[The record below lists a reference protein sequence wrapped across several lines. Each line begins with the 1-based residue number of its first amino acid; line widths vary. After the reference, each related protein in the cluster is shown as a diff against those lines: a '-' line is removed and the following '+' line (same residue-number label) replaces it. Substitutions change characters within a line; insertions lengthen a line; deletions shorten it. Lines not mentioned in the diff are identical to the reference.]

1 MRKLKYLAAAVLSLC
16 KPFFLGT
23 IAVGIGLSDSGGV
36 SSSYL
41 RFLIFPH
48 IIPAVCFVFLYL
60 DEDKYRSFRPLVA
73 LFELGSLAFLAAI
86 MIPAAKDLSKL
97 MVATKD
103 AQGFSKS
110 AVAYFASLLID
121 VFCGFII
128 IPGALPRND
137 RKSAPAKDGGGT
149 TLPNKEQ

>member
-1 MRKLKYLAAAVLSLC
+1 
-16 KPFFLGT
+16 
-23 IAVGIGLSDSGGV
+23 
-36 SSSYL
+36 
-41 RFLIFPH
+41 
-48 IIPAVCFVFLYL
+48 
-60 DEDKYRSFRPLVA
+60 LVA
-73 LFELGSLAFLAAI
+73 LFELGSLVFLAAI
-86 MIPAAKDLSKL
+86 MMPAAKDLSKL
-97 MVATKD
+97 MLATKD

-137 RKSAPAKDGGGT
+137 RKSASVNDGSGT

>member
-1 MRKLKYLAAAVLSLC
+1 MRKLKYLAAAALSLC

-23 IAVGIGLSDSGGV
+23 IAVGIGLSDSDGV

-48 IIPAVCFVFLYL
+48 VIPAVCFFFLYL
-60 DEDKYRSFRPLVA
+60 DEDRYRSFRPLVA
-73 LFELGSLAFLAAI
+73 LFELGSLVFLAAI
-86 MIPAAKDLSKL
+86 MVPAAKDMSKL

-128 IPGALPRND
+128 IPGALPHDD
-137 RKSAPAKDGGGT
+137 RKSASVKDGGGS